1 MRRTAE
7 IQPFLHRCLMW
18 KLRSK
23 ILPSRT
29 PLVVA
34 VTGFFLIVASVLA
47 VLITLA
53 VRDMTSSATAI
64 DDARALHAASAAV
77 HALES
82 RLSATLRD
90 NSVWDDGYK
99 QIVSDKAKEFADSTW
114 GRSTD
119 DNPLFD
125 LSVVVTPQGSILSS
139 YNKGVE
145 FDPHR
150 FFGPSLLAII
160 AAAEKSGRFPAVSFM
175 QTPDGLALVAAGG
188 IQPYSNLGPNLGR
201 FNTLVFAKFL
211 SAETLQQIEETFGLD
226 HLKLAVAW
234 SDTLLDIPLAGA
246 DGAALAYLQW
256 PSRNPGAIIYQEAY
270 GYLLVAALV
279 LATFLIG
286 ILVTGGFTIRVLQR
300 SADKSRYRATHD
312 ALSGLL
318 NRAGILGELDAAIAA
333 EQARLRLHLIDLD
346 GFKGVNDAWGHAVGD
361 ELIKLVAER
370 VRELLPEDA
379 LFGRL
384 GGDEFAA
391 VTGIGADPALA
402 QSITDSL
409 SEPFFIGGRT
419 IEIGASIGTVT
430 SINDAGDALELL
442 RRADM
447 ALYAAKDSGRGRV
460 VDYTADLEN
469 DRENSAELE
478 DRLRRAIAN
487 GDIAVAYQPLVDAK
501 AGRLVGVEALAQWAP
516 MTGAVSP
523 EIFIPVAERSGLIDQ
538 LGMQVLTAAI
548 DQAKQWDGLALS
560 VNVSPIQLRNPNFGA
575 DVIKVLKAKAFDAR
589 RLTLEITEGVLMSN
603 PDQARRAI
611 EILRNVGVKF
621 ALDDFG
627 CGYASIGALRTFG
640 FDRMKIDRSLVN
652 ALDNQGGADVLS
664 ATISLAHALNIPVTA
679 EGVETQAQAD
689 VLTRSGCDQLQGYLI
704 GRPMSAA
711 KLTAMFVST
720 AA

>member
-1 MRRTAE
+1 M
-7 IQPFLHRCLMW
+7 
-18 KLRSK
+18 
-23 ILPSRT
+23 
-29 PLVVA
+29 V
-34 VTGFFLIVASVLA
+34 VTGFFLVVASVLA
-47 VLITLA
+47 ILIAIA

-64 DDARALHAASAAV
+64 DDARALHAATAAV

-114 GRSTD
+114 GKSTD

-125 LSVVVTPQGSILSS
+125 LSVVVTPQGAILSS

-145 FDPHR
+145 FDPHH
-150 FFGPSLLAII
+150 FFGPSLLAIV
-160 AAAEKSGRFPAVSFM
+160 AAADKSGRLPAVSFM
-175 QTPDGLALVAAGG
+175 KTPDGLALVAAGG
-188 IQPYSNLGPNLGR
+188 IQPYADLGPNLGP
-201 FNTLVFAKFL
+201 FNTLVFAKFMSNDAL
-211 SAETLQQIEETFGLD
+211 RQIEETFDLND
-226 HLKLAVAW
+226 LRLAKTW

-246 DGAALAYLQW
+246 DGRTLAYLQW
-256 PSRNPGAIIYQEAY
+256 PSRNPGEMIYQQAS
-270 GYLLVAALV
+270 GYLLAAALV
-279 LATFLIG
+279 LATFLVG
-286 ILVTGGFTIRVLQR
+286 ILVTGGLTIRMLQR

-318 NRAGILGELDAAIAA
+318 NRAGILGELDLSIAA
-333 EQARLRLHLIDLD
+333 KQSRLRLHLIDLD

-370 VRELLPEDA
+370 VRELLPRDA

-460 VDYTADLEN
+460 VEYTADLER

-478 DRLRRAIAN
+478 DRLRRAIIN
-487 GDIAVAYQPLVDAK
+487 GEIAVAYQPLVDAK
-501 AGRLVGVEALAQWAP
+501 AGRLVGVEALAQWVP
-516 MTGAVSP
+516 VTGTVSP

-538 LGMQVLTAAI
+538 LGMQVLKSAI

-575 DVIKVLKAKAFDAR
+575 EVIKVLKAKAFDAR

-652 ALDNQGGADVLS
+652 ALDNQGGADVLT

-689 VLTRSGCDQLQGYLI
+689 ALTRSGCDQLQGYLI

-711 KLTAMFVST
+711 KLTALLVST